1 MVGKRASC
9 KVVGAK
15 IVSAHCAMSREG
27 EAPDPPG
34 PLPATP
40 ALCRHWARRGRC
52 DYGDGCR
59 FRHERV
65 PGDDADADDPR
76 VSAMDGRR
84 EGATRFGRRHH
95 ARNRNKAGDFRRWL
109 VATFGFET
117 LASGA
122 GVLDVAGGKGELAF
136 ELRNLSGIPVTVV
149 DPRPMRLERYVRR
162 FRSGMYHRNQSP
174 AAAKLRRPLHS
185 TLAAPDHLRM
195 FLHRGVFD
203 PARSEGERRLAAL
216 ESHALSHA
224 TRWSRRGLVDGKSAP
239 GDGDGDGKSAPGDGA
254 RDGACLDEAYR
265 IPGEPVR
272 HATMFSGARRR
283 DTDVEDAD
291 VQADVDDDVE
301 DDDVEDA
308 DVDDPDAAAM
318 APVAMDASATADACE
333 RVIRDCS
340 VVVGLHPDQATDA
353 AVDLALAF
361 GKPFAVVPC
370 CTYSRDFPHRRL
382 PPGPGRPK
390 GGGAVTTH
398 AHLVEYLLAKA
409 PPGMTIERDE
419 LPFEGKNVV
428 VYSLGAGEGELL
440 CRAVDGLEVGERRVD
455 AIDE

>member
-1 MVGKRASC
+1 
-9 KVVGAK
+9 
-15 IVSAHCAMSREG
+15 MSREG

-76 VSAMDGRR
+76 SSAMDGRR
-84 EGATRFGRRHH
+84 EGAARFGRRHH

-174 AAAKLRRPLHS
+174 AATKLRRRLDS
-185 TLAAPDHLRM
+185 TLAAPNHLRM

-203 PARSEGERRLAAL
+203 PARSDGERRLAAI
-216 ESHALSHA
+216 ESCELAHA
-224 TRWSRRGLVDGKSAP
+224 TRWSRRGLVDGESAP
-239 GDGDGDGKSAPGDGA
+239 GDGDGKSAPGDGV
-254 RDGACLDEAYR
+254 RDGANLDEAYR

-283 DTDVEDAD
+283 DYEADVDAD
-291 VQADVDDDVE
+291 VDNDVENDVDN
-301 DDDVEDA
+301 DVEDA
-308 DVDDPDAAAM
+308 DVDDPDAVAM
-318 APVAMDASATADACE
+318 TPVAMDASATADACE

-370 CTYSRDFPHRRL
+370 CTYSKDFPHRRL
-382 PPGPGRPK
+382 PPGPGRPRG

-409 PPGMTIERDE
+409 APGMTIERDE

-428 VYSLGAGEGELL
+428 VYSLGGGAEVL
-440 CRAVDGLEVGERRVD
+440 CRAVDGLGVGE
-455 AIDE
+455 

>member
-1 MVGKRASC
+1 
-9 KVVGAK
+9 
-15 IVSAHCAMSREG
+15 MSREG

-84 EGATRFGRRHH
+84 EGAARFGRRHH

-174 AAAKLRRPLHS
+174 AAAKLRRPLDS

-203 PARSEGERRLAAL
+203 PARSDGERRLAAI
-216 ESHALSHA
+216 ESCELAHA
-224 TRWSRRGLVDGKSAP
+224 TRWSRRGLVDGESAP
-239 GDGDGDGKSAPGDGA
+239 GDGV
-254 RDGACLDEAYR
+254 RDGANLDEAYR

-272 HATMFSGARRR
+272 HATMFSEIPRRR
-283 DTDVEDAD
+283 DPDADDVE
-291 VQADVDDDVE
+291 ADVDVDVE
-301 DDDVEDA
+301 ADVEA
-308 DVDDPDAAAM
+308 DVDDPDAVAM
-318 APVAMDASATADACE
+318 TPVAMDASATADACE
-333 RVIRDCS
+333 RVFRDCS

-370 CTYSRDFPHRRL
+370 CTYSRDFPRRRL
-382 PPGPGRPK
+382 PPGPGRPR

-428 VYSLGAGEGELL
+428 VYSLGAGQGELL
-440 CRAVDGLEVGERRVD
+440 CRAVDGLEVGERRID

>member
-1 MVGKRASC
+1 
-9 KVVGAK
+9 
-15 IVSAHCAMSREG
+15 MSREG

-174 AAAKLRRPLHS
+174 AAAKLRRPLDS

-203 PARSEGERRLAAL
+203 PARSDGERRLAAI
-216 ESHALSHA
+216 ESHRLSHA
-224 TRWSRRGLVDGKSAP
+224 TRWSRRGLVDGESAP
-239 GDGDGDGKSAPGDGA
+239 GDGDGESAPGDGV
-254 RDGACLDEAYR
+254 RDGANLDEAYR

-272 HATMFSGARRR
+272 HATMFSEIPRRR
-283 DTDVEDAD
+283 DPDADDVE
-291 VQADVDDDVE
+291 ADVDVDVE
-301 DDDVEDA
+301 ADMEA
-308 DVDDPDAAAM
+308 DVDDPDAVAM
-318 APVAMDASATADACE
+318 TPVAMDASATADACE
-333 RVIRDCS
+333 RVFRDCS

-370 CTYSRDFPHRRL
+370 CTYSRDFPRRRL
-382 PPGPGRPK
+382 PPGPGRPR

-409 PPGMTIERDE
+409 APGTTIERAE
-419 LPFEGKNVV
+419 LPFEGTNVV
-428 VYSLGAGEGELL
+428 VYSLGAGGAELL
-440 CRAVDGLEVGERRVD
+440 CRAVDGLGVGE
-455 AIDE
+455 

>member
-1 MVGKRASC
+1 
-9 KVVGAK
+9 
-15 IVSAHCAMSREG
+15 MSREG

-76 VSAMDGRR
+76 SSAMDGRR
-84 EGATRFGRRHH
+84 EGAARFGRRHH

-174 AAAKLRRPLHS
+174 AAAKLRRPLDS

-203 PARSEGERRLAAL
+203 PARSDGERRLAAI
-216 ESHALSHA
+216 ESCELAHA
-224 TRWSRRGLVDGKSAP
+224 TRWSRRGLVDGESAP
-239 GDGDGDGKSAPGDGA
+239 GDGV
-254 RDGACLDEAYR
+254 RDGANLDEAYR

-283 DTDVEDAD
+283 DYEADVDAD
-291 VQADVDDDVE
+291 VENDVDNDV
-301 DDDVEDA
+301 DNDVEDA
-308 DVDDPDAAAM
+308 DVDDPDAVAM
-318 APVAMDASATADACE
+318 TPVAMDASATADACE

-370 CTYSRDFPHRRL
+370 CTYSKDFPHRRL
-382 PPGPGRPK
+382 PPGPGRPRG

-409 PPGMTIERDE
+409 APGMTIERDE

-428 VYSLGAGEGELL
+428 VYSLGGGAEVL
-440 CRAVDGLEVGERRVD
+440 CRAVDGLGVGE
-455 AIDE
+455 

>member
-1 MVGKRASC
+1 
-9 KVVGAK
+9 
-15 IVSAHCAMSREG
+15 MSREG

-84 EGATRFGRRHH
+84 EGAARFGRRHH

-174 AAAKLRRPLHS
+174 AATKLRRPLDS

-203 PARSEGERRLAAL
+203 PARSDGERRLAAI
-216 ESHALSHA
+216 ESCELAHA
-224 TRWSRRGLVDGKSAP
+224 TRWSRRGLVDGESAP
-239 GDGDGDGKSAPGDGA
+239 GDGV
-254 RDGACLDEAYR
+254 RDGANLDEAYR

-272 HATMFSGARRR
+272 HATMFSEIPRRR
-283 DTDVEDAD
+283 DPDADDVE
-291 VQADVDDDVE
+291 ADVDVDVE
-301 DDDVEDA
+301 ADVEA
-308 DVDDPDAAAM
+308 DVDDPDAVAM
-318 APVAMDASATADACE
+318 TPVAMDASATADACE
-333 RVIRDCS
+333 RVFRDCS

-382 PPGPGRPK
+382 PPGPGRPR

-428 VYSLGAGEGELL
+428 VYSLGAGQGELL
-440 CRAVDGLEVGERRVD
+440 CRAVDGLEVGERRID